1 MLQGLLRLGFS
12 LNRTKSVI
20 WLLIIAIS
28 ILLSFIFL
36 SFIPQKLTSYLFLI
50 ALNISFALMVAV
62 ILIYLG
68 SDLGLRWIIG
78 TIGFLFYFVG
88 DPLYL
93 LNNPI
98 YPFFWC
104 LPYFSIN
111 ITVNMEG

>member
-1 MLQGLLRLGFS
+1 MLQGLLKQGFS
-12 LNRTKSVI
+12 LNRNEVVI
-20 WLLIIAIS
+20 WISIIAIS
-28 ILLSFIFL
+28 ILLSFVFL

-50 ALNISFALMVAV
+50 ALNITFALIVAV

-98 YPFFWC
+98 YIFFWC
-104 LPYFSIN
+104 LPYFFLN
-111 ITVNMEG
+111 IVAHMEE